1 MHSHWLIYVTRLT
14 ASNCNS
20 LLQSFTSNYSTV
32 KILFEIGCKVTY
44 LTTFLRT
51 VTLNYFLFEFPNKET
66 GNSLLETPLGRAH
79 NGTSQY
85 GPFPYELDFSL
96 DLHRYLVYP
105 NLPRAKLRHTLE
117 MFFEE
122 NLDFLEVWA
131 FKLVWKR
138 RHIFRPS
145 NNGSHTRHPTEN
157 EWANKGFLYLVFNV
171 RETTSCA
178 QESKKERRPS
188 SSFFNSLLP
197 KKISFWCEL
206 GTLALSLS
214 LSYSLYEKHSSV
226 LFNREALPHKNYTII
241 SVWHFQYCSQHLP
254 TYR

>member
-66 GNSLLETPLGRAH
+66 GTSLLETPLGRAH

-157 EWANKGFLYLVFNV
+157 ERVSERTKAFYI
-171 RETTSCA
+171 SCSMLGKQLLA
-178 QESKKERRPS
+178 RKKARKKEGLLPPS
-188 SSFFNSLLP
+188 SIHFCQR
-197 KKISFWCEL
+197 KY
-206 GTLALSLS
+206 LSDAS
-214 LSYSLYEKHSSV
+214 
-226 LFNREALPHKNYTII
+226 
-241 SVWHFQYCSQHLP
+241 
-254 TYR
+254 